1 MKIDVPSKQIMIF
14 IMSPSNLSK
23 VYPCSMYLCGRGFYC
38 CVGFPRPLA
47 SSQLAKTSPRE
58 G

>member
-38 CVGFPRPLA
+38 CVGNP
-47 SSQLAKTSPRE
+47 SSCVKPAGKDVS
-58 G
+58 